1 MRIALGVE
9 YNGSGF
15 HGWQSQRNSL
25 GVQPVVEHA
34 LGRVAN
40 HPVSIICAGRTDTG
54 VHATGQVVHF
64 DTHATRDNHAWI
76 LGANSNLP
84 KDISILWAKTVS
96 DGFHARFSATERSYR
111 YIIHNR
117 LGRGGVNGNLVTWW
131 YRPLHVERMQ
141 AAAGYLL
148 GEHDF
153 SSFRAAECQAKTA
166 VRTVFSL
173 KVWRSGEFV
182 YVDIRA
188 NAFLHHMV
196 RNIVGVL
203 LAIGAGY
210 QPTDWAYE
218 VLQHRDRREA
228 GVTAPPNGL
237 YLVRVKYPDEFAIPE
252 PAWIPVYG

>member
-1 MRIALGVE
+1 MRIALGIE
-9 YNGSGF
+9 YDGSSF

-25 GVQPVVEHA
+25 GVQSVVEHA
-34 LGRVAN
+34 LRRVAN
-40 HPVSIICAGRTDTG
+40 HSVSAICAGRTDTG
-54 VHATGQVVHF
+54 VHASGQVVHF
-64 DTHATRDNHAWI
+64 DTHADRDNHSWMM
-76 LGANSNLP
+76 GANSYLP
-84 KDISILWAKTVS
+84 KHVAVLWARPVNES
-96 DGFHARFSATERSYR
+96 FHARFSAIERSYR
-111 YIIHNR
+111 YIIQNR
-117 LGRGGVNGNLVTWW
+117 LARAAIGADHVTWW
-131 YRPLHVERMQ
+131 YKPLYVERMQ

-166 VRTVFSL
+166 VRTLHSL

-203 LAIGAGY
+203 LAIGGGDR
-210 QPTDWAYE
+210 PTDWAYD
-218 VLQHRDRREA
+218 VLQKRDRRQA

-237 YLVRVKYPDEFAIPE
+237 YLVQVKYPEE
-252 PAWIPVYG
+252 HSIPVSGWMPFFG